1 MTADLKE
8 ARVAISIC
16 VECIQCSDIHYQV
29 GRVVALALVSQI
41 IIDDCPETHDVV
53 EERAGSIL
61 MTPRQQRQR
70 LNIVGEPRASQIM
83 TADGNGGGG
92 YRQPLGNLSQ
102 NSYAR
107 QTNSSYGMSAGAK
120 AGKRP
125 VRAFAATPQVDR
137 NVNMGGLGDMPM
149 R

>member
-1 MTADLKE
+1 
-8 ARVAISIC
+8 
-16 VECIQCSDIHYQV
+16 
-29 GRVVALALVSQI
+29 
-41 IIDDCPETHDVV
+41 
-53 EERAGSIL
+53 
-61 MTPRQQRQR
+61 
-70 LNIVGEPRASQIM
+70 M

-107 QTNSSYGMSAGAK
+107 QANSSYGMSAGAK